1 MKETVLKRMTK
12 VPKTPWLTR
21 LRGGLATAGKG
32 KTGVTLNML
41 STIPTF
47 IAGDASITRML
58 ILHRKR
64 QPEWD

>member
-1 MKETVLKRMTK
+1 MTK

-47 IAGDASITRML
+47 VAGDASITRML
-58 ILHRKR
+58 ILNRKR
-64 QPEWD
+64 